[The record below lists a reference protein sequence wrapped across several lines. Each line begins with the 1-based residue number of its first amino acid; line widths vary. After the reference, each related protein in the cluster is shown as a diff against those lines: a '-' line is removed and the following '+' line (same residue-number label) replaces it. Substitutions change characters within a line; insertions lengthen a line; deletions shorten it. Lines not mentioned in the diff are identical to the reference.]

1 MSRTLYLALAMD
13 LKGFTPKL
21 RDAQEDLGRF
31 GNATR
36 NLTNTLSGMLGPALI
51 GAGAAAGYA
60 AVQFGVDGVKAFVDD
75 EAAAA
80 KLATT
85 LQNLGL
91 AQDTSAAEASVD
103 VMQRQFGVADD
114 LLRPALGKR
123 VLGTGDGTEA
133 NQL

>member
-13 LKGFTPKL
+13 LKGFSPKL
-21 RDAQEDLGRF
+21 RDAEQDLGRF

-36 NLTNTLSGMLGPALI
+36 NLSNTLSSMLGPALI
-51 GAGAAAGYA
+51 GAGVAAGYA

-85 LQNLGL
+85 LDNLGL
-91 AQDTSAAEASVD
+91 AHDTTEVEAMID
-103 VMQRQFGVADD
+103 ALQRETGVADSA
-114 LLRPALGKR
+114 LRPSYDRLVR
-123 VLGTGDGTEA
+123 
-133 NQL
+133 